1 MIQHNHNLITK
12 YLGIIQQQENMINEL
27 NKSNVQLVKRNNELN
42 QQKKM
47 YKENTLYWKAEHDK
61 LQQCLIDIKVKC
73 VSVYEANAIN
83 IYKQNQRG

>member
-1 MIQHNHNLITK
+1 MQHNHNLITK
-12 YLGIIQQQENMINEL
+12 YLGIIQEQEAMINEL
-27 NKSNVQLVKRNNELN
+27 SKTNVQLVKRNNELK
-42 QQKKM
+42 QHKKM

-83 IYKQNQRG
+83 IYKQNQG